1 MAAYITIL
9 HVREKLKKLVY
20 GEAKFHPLLPQ
31 LYQFIYRRSDVE
43 EFLQNDSSGILNP
56 EFMEALYMVE
66 DAIDKFRV
74 TKSIQNEKYTPALK
88 TNNLNEKPILKIV
101 LDESKSFSQAEG
113 PHQISNGYSDKKSK
127 TSPSEDGMEELQEL
141 ILSGEAS
148 PFQISV
154 VEYDSKRKPLLK
166 IYKDENVKKHFECR
180 AWVRVPQEF
189 DKRLLLRKIF
199 KQVTEKS
206 EGMEEHSDSL
216 QQDLHDFL
224 IEKRYLVVLTDVRTL
239 DLWEI
244 IKFALPSS
252 SNGSR
257 VIFSF
262 PEADAERYP
271 DIRFFGRE
279 LSLYA
284 RSKDVGA
291 GIPSIDEHESQAP
304 IKIEREISAEEVSVA
319 IGEKVH
325 AEEAPIAIEKKVPT
339 EEAPVVIKI
348 EVSETLKEALD
359 YLNKET
365 DIIGIRKDKILE
377 LAKLTLLPSDKNLH
391 IAVVGEVGSGKTAVV
406 RTVYENTYIQQN
418 FNCRAW
424 ISISHDY
431 DERDILIE
439 MWQQVTK
446 DSDAK
451 KLSSNENLEAELTNF
466 LSQKKFLLVLD
477 NLNLPAAWYDLQK
490 ICSPGLSNGSRV
502 IITTSDAF
510 IARIFSPSI
519 NILELK
525 TLNADDSWKLI
536 LKKLRGD
543 KSLEDKESDLKEKF
557 WKCCRGQPLAIHV
570 LGGLLS
576 GTKKDMDYY
585 KWFTEIEKKMKGE
598 IIKERSVEDTEKQ
611 EEASDEEEYTEQRTT
626 WEKQDN
632 KNIWTLSYK
641 YLPPRLKALVNYLY
655 LFPKSD
661 EIPVRRLFHL
671 WIAEGLGTPR
681 EGTEMTPEGLGTP
694 GEVTEMTPEGLGI
707 PGEVTEMAPEDQVKS
722 DFDELVQRNLIEV
735 TKRRLDDSPKTCRLP
750 KTLYSTFIEKA
761 EQMEFFYLHKGKNSS
776 SISCIRRLAEHWD
789 IQDGTPL
796 DDWFKNLHSY
806 ISCNTQKGGKTSES
820 VGNFLNNVI
829 IKQGFQVLR
838 VLDLEG
844 VYKPVL
850 PKLLGKLLL
859 LRHIGLRKT
868 FVDSI
873 PTSVGDL
880 PCLQII
886 DVKNTNITT
895 LPKGILEA
903 KHLRHLYLNEI
914 SFPLSTLKS
923 LKHGSLS
930 KLLTLWGLFIRETE
944 CPKREWWNELK
955 CLRKVGLTAHTKSLK
970 IITEWILER
979 TTLRS
984 LRLRTINDNDE
995 PSDLD
1000 LGSLKSHEELKEM
1013 YLVGKLQKSIQ
1024 PPPNLRIL
1032 TLSLTRLNEDS
1043 IATLGQLKQ
1052 LKVLRLFADSYQG
1065 KQMTCKRDDFPE
1077 LCVLKLW
1084 KLKELRDWQINEQA
1098 MPLLK
1103 SLELRDCHKLKKIV
1117 ALKNVTS
1124 LKELTLTN
1132 MTENFVIEALK
1143 NVTFLKELTLTNV
1156 KEDCVV
1162 QIEESFGKKG
1172 TITRPTGKQNNN
1184 IVKIRWD

>member
-1 MAAYITIL
+1 MAVDTTIL
-9 HVREKLKKLVY
+9 HVKEKLNSLVH
-20 GEAKFHPLLPQ
+20 GEANFDPLLPQ
-31 LYQFIYRRSDVE
+31 LHQFINKLSEVQEFRKSDSRGV
-43 EFLQNDSSGILNP
+43 LDPG
-56 EFMEALYMVE
+56 FMEAVYMVE
-66 DAIDKFRV
+66 DAIDKFHV
-74 TKSIQNEKYTPALK
+74 TTSIQNEKALPYVHLKYEK
-88 TNNLNEKPILKIV
+88 TRFSTQLKKLLGNQNKEPILKKI
-101 LDESKSFSQAEG
+101 LIGSISFRKAEEANHISK
-113 PHQISNGYSDKKSK
+113 GYSDKKSR
-127 TSPSEDGMEELQEL
+127 TFPSEDGMEDLQEL

-154 VEYDSKRKPLLK
+154 VEYDSKRITLLK
-166 IYKDENVKKHFECR
+166 IYKDEKVKNHFDCR
-180 AWVRVPQEF
+180 AWVHVHQEF
-189 DKRLLLRKIF
+189 DKRLLLHDIF
-199 KQVTEKS
+199 KKVTEKS
-206 EGMEEHSDSL
+206 ERTEEHSDSL

-224 IEKRYLVVLTDVRTL
+224 IKKKYLVVLIDVRTP

-244 IKFALPSS
+244 IKFALPNS

-271 DIRFFGRE
+271 DIRFFGRD

-291 GIPSIDEHESQAP
+291 GISSIDEHESQAS
-304 IKIEREISAEEVSVA
+304 IKIKREISAEEVSVA
-319 IGEKVH
+319 IEKTVP
-325 AEEAPIAIEKKVPT
+325 AKEAL
-339 EEAPVVIKI
+339 VVNET
-348 EVSETLKEALD
+348 EVSGRLKEAFD

-365 DIIGIRKDKILE
+365 DIIGVKKDKILE
-377 LAKLTLLPSDKNLH
+377 LAKLTLLPSDKNL
-391 IAVVGEVGSGKTAVV
+391 IALVGEVGSGKSTVV
-406 RTVYENTYIQQN
+406 KTVFKNTYIQRT
-418 FNCRAW
+418 FTCRAW
-424 ISISHDY
+424 INISHDY
-431 DERDILIE
+431 DERSILIE

-477 NLNLPAAWYDLQK
+477 NLDLPAA
-490 ICSPGLSNGSRV
+490 C
-502 IITTSDAF
+502 
-510 IARIFSPSI
+510 PSI

-543 KSLEDKESDLKEKF
+543 RSLEDKESDLKEKF

>member
-9 HVREKLKKLVY
+9 HVREKLTKLVY
-20 GEAKFHPLLPQ
+20 GEAKFYPLRPQ
-31 LYQFIYRRSDVE
+31 LYQFIYKLSEVV

-56 EFMEALYMVE
+56 EFMEALYMLE
-66 DAIDKFRV
+66 DAIDKFHV
-74 TKSIQNEKYTPALK
+74 TASIQKEKAKTRFLIQLK
-88 TNNLNEKPILKIV
+88 NLLGNLNKKPILKQFLFQSI
-101 LDESKSFSQAEG
+101 SFSQAEE
-113 PHQISNGYSDKKSK
+113 PDQISNGYSDKKSK

-189 DKRLLLRKIF
+189 DKRLLFRKIF

-325 AEEAPIAIEKKVPT
+325 AEEAPIAIEKKVPS
-339 EEAPVVIKI
+339 EEAPVDIKI

-439 MWQQVTK
+439 IWKQFTE
-446 DSDAK
+446 DSSAE
-451 KLSSNENLEAELTNF
+451 KLSPDENLEAKLTDY
-466 LSQKKFLLVLD
+466 LSQKRFLLVLD
-477 NLNLPAAWYDLQK
+477 NLHLPAAWYDLQK

-510 IARIFSPSI
+510 LARVFSPSI
-519 NILELK
+519 SILELK
-525 TLNADDSWKLI
+525 TLNADDSWTLL
-536 LKKLRGD
+536 LKKLGGD
-543 KSLEDKESDLKEKF
+543 KTLADQASDLKEKF

-570 LGGLLS
+570 LGGLLC
-576 GTKKDMDYY
+576 GTKEDMDSF
-585 KWFTEIEKKMKGE
+585 KWFTMIEQIMTGE
-598 IIKERSVEDTEKQ
+598 IIKERSVEDTDKQ
-611 EEASDEEEYTEQRTT
+611 EEASGEDEYTEQRTS
-626 WEKQDN
+626 WEKQDI
-632 KNIWTLSYK
+632 KDIWTLSYK
-641 YLPPRLKALVNYLY
+641 YLPPRLKAFVNYLY

-671 WIAEGLGTPR
+671 WIAEGLR
-681 EGTEMTPEGLGTP
+681 EGTE
-694 GEVTEMTPEGLGI
+694 
-707 PGEVTEMAPEDQVKS
+707 DQVES
-722 DFDELVQRNLIEV
+722 DFHELVQRNMIEV
-735 TKRRLDDSPKTCRLP
+735 TKRRLDDTPKTCCVP
-750 KTLYSTFIEKA
+750 HTLYNIFIKKVEN
-761 EQMEFFYLHKGKNSS
+761 MEFFYLHKGMDSS
-776 SISCIRRLAEHWD
+776 NVSCIRRLAEHCD
-789 IQDGTPL
+789 IQDNTPT
-796 DDWFKNLHSY
+796 DDWIKNLHSY
-806 ISCNTQKGGKTSES
+806 ISCNTRKGRETSEG
-820 VGNFLNNVI
+820 VGNFLNNRVI
-829 IKQGFQVLR
+829 KTGSQVLR

-880 PCLQII
+880 PCLEII

-903 KHLRHLYLNEI
+903 KQLRHLYLNEI

-923 LKHGSLS
+923 LKHGSLT
-930 KLLTLWGLFIRETE
+930 KVLTLWGLFIGKNE
-944 CPKREWWNELK
+944 CPKLEWWNERK
-955 CLRKVGLTAHTKSLK
+955 CLRKVGLTAHKESLE
-970 IITEWILER
+970 IITTWILEL
-979 TTLRS
+979 TSLRS
-984 LRLRTINDNDE
+984 LRLRSIDDNDE
-995 PSDLD
+995 PSDLN
-1000 LGSLKSHEELKEM
+1000 LGSLENHQQLKEM
-1013 YLVGKLQKSIQ
+1013 YLVGKLQKLIK

-1032 TLSLTRLNEDS
+1032 TLSVTRLNEDP

-1065 KQMTCKRDDFPE
+1065 KQMTCKKDDFPE

-1084 KLKELRDWQINEQA
+1084 MLKELRVWKIEKQA
-1098 MPLLK
+1098 MPVLK
-1103 SLELRDCHKLKKIV
+1103 SLELRHCHKLMKIEG
-1117 ALKNVTS
+1117 LKNVTS
-1124 LKELTLTN
+1124 LKELTLIN
-1132 MTENFVIEALK
+1132 M
-1143 NVTFLKELTLTNV
+1143 
-1156 KEDCVV
+1156 KEDFVA
-1162 QIEESFGKKG
+1162 QIKESIDKKV
-1172 TITRPTGKQNNN
+1172 TITLQLDN
-1184 IVKIRWD
+1184 KIL